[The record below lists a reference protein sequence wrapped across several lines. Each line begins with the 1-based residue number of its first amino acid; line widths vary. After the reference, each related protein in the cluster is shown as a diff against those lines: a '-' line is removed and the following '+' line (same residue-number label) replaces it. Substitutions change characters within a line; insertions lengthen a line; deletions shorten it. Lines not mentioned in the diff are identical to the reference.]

1 MASGEDKKDLVKFA
15 RKGKMDGDAKG
26 PGFKEKLADLVKAG
40 ITGPGHD
47 YGLDWSDKP
56 FYRPALWEATWKN
69 QEAMIRLLLDKGAT
83 IDFADYQG
91 RTPLHE
97 AAYYGYQNLVEM
109 FLEKGHPIDPLDNF
123 GHSPLFRAVEAGRDS
138 IVVLLVEKKASLNR
152 LDTDGCTTQHLAGF
166 NGMPDM
172 GQWLLYKGAWKNR
185 FSMEEQPPEYQ
196 NRASSDLATG
206 KLKKTLVTELDE
218 EDDKDKEKEE
228 EQEAE
233 EVGAPVE
240 QPKVEKKAGMHSNA
254 TSTVEVGAPVEQPK
268 VEEKKASKTDEGTV
282 EDQKPTMPKSQ
293 FSDP

>member
-152 LDTDGCTTQHLAGF
+152 LDTDGCTPQHLAGF

-196 NRASSDLATG
+196 NRASSDLAKG
-206 KLKKTLVTELDE
+206 KLKKTMVTELDE

-228 EQEAE
+228 EKEAE
-233 EVGAPVE
+233 EVG
-240 QPKVEKKAGMHSNA
+240 
-254 TSTVEVGAPVEQPK
+254 TPVEQPK
-268 VEEKKASKTDEGTV
+268 VEEEKASKTYEGTV
-282 EDQKPTMPKSQ
+282 EDKKPTMPKSQ